1 MANDTKILITADIN
15 INLSIAALNKA
26 IKDIEKHPSLKKIK
40 ITIEIDKQENDKVGK
55 SFGQALKSV
64 YKQTHAF
71 IKNNKALLKQGMQD
85 IIKTILEVDTQITQ
99 LKRVMNEGTDFESML
114 RGSIQTANELGHS
127 ISEVNNLMIKIG
139 RMGFDEQQTL
149 ALTKTATLFQNISEL
164 TPDQAIQTM
173 TAAMSAFNIEAEDSI
188 LIADRLNAVDN
199 KFSVTSQDLAS
210 SLTQAGTAAS
220 NYGISME
227 KLIGDTTAISMATRE
242 SGEVIGK
249 LVAA

>member
-15 INLSIAALNKA
+15 ISPSITALNKA
-26 IKDIEKHPSLKKIK
+26 IKNIEKNPSLKKIK
-40 ITIEIDKQENDKVGK
+40 ITIEIDKQESDKVGN

-64 YKQTHAF
+64 YKQTQSF
-71 IKNNKALLKQGMQD
+71 INNNKALLKQGMQD
-85 IIKTILEVDTQITQ
+85 IIGTILEVDTQITQ

-114 RGSIQTANELGHS
+114 RGSIRTANELGHS
-127 ISEVNNLMIKIG
+127 ISAVNGLMIDIG
-139 RMGFDEQQTL
+139 RMGYDEQQTL
-149 ALTKTATLFQNISEL
+149 ALTKTASLFQNISEL

-173 TAAMSAFNIEAEDSI
+173 TAAMSAFNIEAKDSI

-210 SLTQAGTAAS
+210 SLTQAGTAAN

-227 KLIGDTTAISMATRE
+227 KLIGDTTAISIATRE

>member
-1 MANDTKILITADIN
+1 M
-15 INLSIAALNKA
+15 
-26 IKDIEKHPSLKKIK
+26 KKIK
-40 ITIEIDKQENDKVGK
+40 ISIEIDRQESDKVGN

-64 YKQTHAF
+64 YKQTQTF

-85 IIKTILEVDTQITQ
+85 IIGTILEVDTQITQ
-99 LKRVMNEGTDFESML
+99 LKRVMNEGTDFENML

-127 ISEVNNLMIKIG
+127 ISEVNSLMIDIG
-139 RMGFDEQQTL
+139 RMGYNEEQTV
-149 ALTKTATLFQNISEL
+149 ALSKTAALFQNISEL

-210 SLTQAGTAAS
+210 SLTQVGTAAS

-227 KLIGDTTAISMATRE
+227 KLIGDTTAISIATRE